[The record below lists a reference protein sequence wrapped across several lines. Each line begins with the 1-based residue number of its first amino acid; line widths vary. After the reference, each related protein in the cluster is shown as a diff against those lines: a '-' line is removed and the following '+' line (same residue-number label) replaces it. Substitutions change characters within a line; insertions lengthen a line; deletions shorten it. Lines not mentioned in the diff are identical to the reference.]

1 MKDTLTLLKNTSSLW
16 DKLKVEKPRVV
27 LYGMGDGAVKLL
39 NILENL
45 GVKCYG
51 IFASD
56 DFVRY
61 QSFMGFTVKKLTDI
75 EEEIEDFVVLSAFAT
90 RLESVIENFY
100 NISKRHPFFVPD
112 INVSGDY
119 LELFDNAFVSRF
131 SDRIEKVYFSLDDVG
146 KEFYKAL
153 ILYKFTGELT
163 YLEKIEELRCSSP
176 PPFDCEKVTS
186 FADFGAYIGDTIL
199 EAKSL
204 YPNLSEAVG
213 YEPDEKNFKK
223 LVLNTENIGIPVTS
237 FNCLVL
243 DRECEIPLLSG
254 GAMNTIILDNV
265 LMVNNLQKKKE
276 RKVKAVTG
284 DGTLPFVP
292 NLIKMDVEG
301 CERAALDGCF
311 KTIRDSSPILKVSIY
326 HNHRDVFEIF
336 EKISEINNS
345 YKYTIRQKCRYIPAW
360 DIELIAKP

>member
-1 MKDTLTLLKNTSSLW
+1 MVARRLTVPKSEQKPINKKELEKMKQNMKKKKYSGYEKLNSILSKYYEMKLFSTQEISAYEDMLSSYFDTAK
-16 DKLKVEKPRVV
+16 KVNVAMG
-27 LYGMGDGAVKLL
+27 LYY
-39 NILENL
+39 EN
-45 GVKCYG
+45 
-51 IFASD
+51 
-56 DFVRY
+56 
-61 QSFMGFTVKKLTDI
+61 
-75 EEEIEDFVVLSAFAT
+75 
-90 RLESVIENFY
+90 LESVIENFY